1 MVKIN
6 KNFSVDNLK
15 ASISE
20 KTNIPEEQFKLK
32 WGSKYL
38 VGE

>member
-1 MVKIN
+1 MNPKLTVN
-6 KNFSVDNLK
+6 NLK

-20 KTNIPEEQFKLK
+20 KTNIPEHQFKLK

-38 VGE
+38 IGDK